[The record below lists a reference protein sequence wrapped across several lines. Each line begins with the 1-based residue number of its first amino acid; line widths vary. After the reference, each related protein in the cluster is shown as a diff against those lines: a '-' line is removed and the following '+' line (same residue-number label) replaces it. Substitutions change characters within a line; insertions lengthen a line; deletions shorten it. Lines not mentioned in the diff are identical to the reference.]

1 MTPTPRF
8 HGFHLSR
15 RTARALGAGLCL
27 TTAFALSACG
37 GDPIPIT
44 SAKTADS
51 SATASASPSTTPR
64 PTRTPSAS
72 ATPSASPT
80 PWTAPS
86 LKFYSEDDS
95 VWYQDDSVV
104 HTDSVTDQ
112 GNIEGYRTYNG
123 SCLGHVTRDIS
134 ELIHNISLSDDI
146 MSGSKVNVTNTS
158 ITDVNETSR
167 ETLDLVH
174 DDSGTM
180 DGYSIT
186 WTGVYTAQGAAPEDV
201 EGYKFAR
208 TVNDA
213 GLDFSVM
220 VMCLKGSSISYD
232 QWRTILS
239 GIRIEGLTAGK
250 MS

>member
-1 MTPTPRF
+1 M
-8 HGFHLSR
+8 
-15 RTARALGAGLCL
+15 
-27 TTAFALSACG
+27 
-37 GDPIPIT
+37 
-44 SAKTADS
+44 
-51 SATASASPSTTPR
+51 
-64 PTRTPSAS
+64 
-72 ATPSASPT
+72 
-80 PWTAPS
+80 
-86 LKFYSEDDS
+86 
-95 VWYQDDSVV
+95 V

-123 SCLGHVTRDIS
+123 NCLGYVTRDIS

>member
-80 PWTAPS
+80 
-86 LKFYSEDDS
+86 
-95 VWYQDDSVV
+95 
-104 HTDSVTDQ
+104 
-112 GNIEGYRTYNG
+112 
-123 SCLGHVTRDIS
+123 
-134 ELIHNISLSDDI
+134 
-146 MSGSKVNVTNTS
+146 
-158 ITDVNETSR
+158 
-167 ETLDLVH
+167 
-174 DDSGTM
+174 
-180 DGYSIT
+180 
-186 WTGVYTAQGAAPEDV
+186 
-201 EGYKFAR
+201 
-208 TVNDA
+208 
-213 GLDFSVM
+213 
-220 VMCLKGSSISYD
+220 
-232 QWRTILS
+232 
-239 GIRIEGLTAGK
+239 
-250 MS
+250 

>member
-1 MTPTPRF
+1 M
-8 HGFHLSR
+8 
-15 RTARALGAGLCL
+15 
-27 TTAFALSACG
+27 
-37 GDPIPIT
+37 
-44 SAKTADS
+44 
-51 SATASASPSTTPR
+51 
-64 PTRTPSAS
+64 
-72 ATPSASPT
+72 
-80 PWTAPS
+80 
-86 LKFYSEDDS
+86 KFYSEDDS

-123 SCLGHVTRDIS
+123 NCLGYVTRDIS